1 MPLKRGDA
9 TRNST
14 GTSSNVT
21 KRQPIKLVRTASD
34 TRRCQDVEMPL
45 RGQSRA
51 QQSRGIRPVVN
62 ISGKKDDRL
71 SSQPPSSQQQQQQQR
86 DNNNSSGVMRPLTDI
101 MQKTTPISSTNHS
114 KVYQI

>member
-14 GTSSNVT
+14 GNSDNMT

-45 RGQSRA
+45 RVQSRA
-51 QQSRGIRPVVN
+51 QQ
-62 ISGKKDDRL
+62 
-71 SSQPPSSQQQQQQQR
+71 QQQQSSDTRRVICSKNNDDRRRIQQSSPPIQQHQQR
-86 DNNNSSGVMRPLTDI
+86 NNNSNRVMRPLTDI
-101 MQKTTPISSTNHS
+101 MQKTISPNHQ
-114 KVYQI
+114 KV